1 MTQHL
6 SREMELLKKKILS
19 LSTLVE
25 ETVSKAVQSVLERN
39 KTLAQEVMEKDQKI
53 DDLEIEVEEDCLKI
67 LALHQ
72 PVSIDLRFII
82 AVLKIN
88 NDLERIGDQA
98 VNISSRAAS
107 LAELPHIPDPYDLKT
122 MTSRVKIML
131 QESLDSL
138 VNMDTDLAKHVCRS
152 DEEVDSIH
160 RESYRITKERL
171 LKDPNLSE
179 QMILFLSVSR
189 NLERIADLA
198 ENIAEDVIYMISG
211 DIVRHGR
218 GRLAEISAS
227 KGPPK
232 SSLERIK

>member
-6 SREMELLKKKILS
+6 RREIELLKKNILS

-25 ETVSKAVQSVLERN
+25 ETVSQAVQAVLDRN
-39 KTLAQEVMEKDQKI
+39 KELAIAVHGSDDAIDQM
-53 DDLEIEVEEDCLKI
+53 EIEVEEDCLKI

-72 PVSIDLRFII
+72 PLSIDLRFII

-98 VNISSRAAS
+98 VNIASRARALS
-107 LAELPHIPDPYDLKT
+107 DFPTVQDPFDLKG
-122 MTSRVKIML
+122 MTSKVKKML

-138 VNMDTDLAKHVCRS
+138 VNMDPELARQVCRS
-152 DEEVDSIH
+152 DHEIDDIHKQSYSITQ
-160 RESYRITKERL
+160 EKLKE
-171 LKDPNLSE
+171 DPSLSE
-179 QMILFLSVSR
+179 PMILFLSVSR

-198 ENIAEDVIYMISG
+198 ENIAEDVIYMCTG

-218 GRLAEISAS
+218 GLQQ
-227 KGPPK
+227 KD
-232 SSLERIK
+232 